1 MYLTAKMIKSNN
13 FNAHKFNRRNLK
25 CNPPIA
31 EQANL
36 PITEQTNLPIAEQ
49 ANLPIAEQTNLP
61 IAEQANL
68 PITEQTNQKK
78 TCIVIMSDISGSM
91 FGTFDKMKQAMSIG
105 HDAIK
110 DLANYC
116 GFGVFGNGFKIYG
129 GIRRASHINKMFDN
143 LLKKEYFQ
151 EYKISKYS
159 FSTELFNTIRSV
171 AIESDIVTQIR
182 GGGKKQ
188 IAETHLIFITDAFDN
203 ASNINFEGINKF
215 LASDKDGRLQNT
227 HIHILVCS
235 QMNMV
240 SSGHIHVYKINNP
253 NQSSL
258 NDVVVWDFIK
268 QKINDIIREIHK

>member
-36 PITEQTNLPIAEQ
+36 PIT
-49 ANLPIAEQTNLP
+49 EQTNLP

-110 DLANYC
+110 DLASYC

-129 GIRRASHINKMFDN
+129 GIRRASHINKMFDMNN
-143 LLKKEYFQ
+143 LP
-151 EYKISKYS
+151 
-159 FSTELFNTIRSV
+159 TITIGCPMRKV
-171 AIESDIVTQIR
+171 
-182 GGGKKQ
+182 
-188 IAETHLIFITDAFDN
+188 IF
-203 ASNINFEGINKF
+203 
-215 LASDKDGRLQNT
+215 
-227 HIHILVCS
+227 
-235 QMNMV
+235 
-240 SSGHIHVYKINNP
+240 
-253 NQSSL
+253 
-258 NDVVVWDFIK
+258 
-268 QKINDIIREIHK
+268 